1 MVYAQDIFFIIA
13 SIFLG
18 LATILLFVVFFYW
31 IKILK
36 DLAKLSSDFKEV
48 GKTFKEKM
56 EWISGVLA
64 GIITFI
70 EKITEV
76 YLKKKE
82 KVSKKSKKS

>member
-1 MVYAQDIFFIIA
+1 
-13 SIFLG
+13 
-18 LATILLFVVFFYW
+18 
-31 IKILK
+31 
-36 DLAKLSSDFKEV
+36 LAKLSSDFKEV